1 MRALFRNMPW
11 SLSWFALT
19 GVIFLLQLIPFTG
32 IFLMLVAAPLW
43 SIATINL
50 GFLSIG
56 VEVLTRRISPL
67 WLALPVIWF
76 GGYAAVAHV
85 SNQQAAGLDA
95 EIRAA
100 NAGQRMTFVASSQA
114 LVFDTSLYGLSGAA
128 GEIVRAYRVP
138 VAYQTSTD
146 KRNPVHRASRIALD
160 PLCQDIRSDRSYQAA
175 GINVSWFHAPGGVGS
190 RSLVKGM
197 CSVNAPEDPT
207 LPVVLVQG
215 TEKKHKERLVPHT
228 LARVSITAPGG
239 GSAQLVAG
247 VAEPLRRLL
256 PMPYMGCGLNSG
268 APSWDCFAGFWRKR
282 VVLGG
287 DARYSATIDVIAD
300 ALGLE
305 RVFAADRRDEIAAM
319 PPPGLD
325 RIVRSNTD
333 KSLAVLDAVIA
344 NPAQR
349 ITVHDLPG
357 LAERPELLGDRPARM
372 VETIRAG
379 LGNGSGKGRGN
390 YETAR
395 VLQGILAA
403 LPAADFDAI
412 GPGLL
417 AVLNAQANLND
428 DTVEQTLATRLGR
441 FGVAALPALERM
453 VFSQPKR
460 PFRAAIYGLC
470 RVGAAAEPLAERLVA
485 LAPAGERRN
494 KDLETDVYVTLMR
507 MGRGDI
513 VEREKVASDRFTKIR
528 DKLIQ
533 RAIAPASPP
542 SVCTDANNWPTFRE

>member
-1 MRALFRNMPW
+1 MPW
-11 SLSWFALT
+11 SLWWFVLT
-19 GVIFLLQLIPFTG
+19 GAIFLLQLFPLTG
-32 IFLMLVAAPLW
+32 VFLMLVAAPVW

-50 GFLSIG
+50 GFLSFV
-56 VEVLTRRISPL
+56 VEVLSRRISVA
-67 WLALPVIWF
+67 WLAVPVVWF
-76 GGYAAVAHV
+76 GGYAVVAHM
-85 SNQQAAGLDA
+85 SHQRAADLDA

-114 LVFDTSLYGLSGAA
+114 LVFDTSLYGLTSAA

-146 KRNPVHRASRIALD
+146 KRNPVHRASRIVLD
-160 PLCQDIRSDRSYQAA
+160 PMCQELRSDRSYQAA
-175 GINVSWFHAPGGVGS
+175 GIQVSWFHAPGEIGR

-197 CSVNAPEDPT
+197 CSLNSPEDPT
-207 LPVVLVQG
+207 RPVVLVKA

-228 LARVSITAPGG
+228 LTRVSIAAEGG
-239 GSAQLVAG
+239 GSAQVVAG

-287 DARYSATIDVIAD
+287 DARYSATMEVIGA

-305 RVFAADRRDEIAAM
+305 RVFAADRREEIAAAQV
-319 PPPGLD
+319 PGLD
-325 RIVRSNTD
+325 RIVRANTD
-333 KSLAVLDAVIA
+333 KSLATLDAVIA

-357 LAERPELLGDRPARM
+357 LAEQPELLGDRPARM
-372 VETIRAG
+372 VEAIRGG
-379 LGNGSGKGRGN
+379 LGNGNGKGRAN

-412 GPGLL
+412 GPAMLEM
-417 AVLNAQANLND
+417 LNAQAFLND
-428 DTVEQTLATRLGR
+428 DTVEQALATRLGR
-441 FGVAALPALERM
+441 FGAAALPAVERM
-453 VFSQPKR
+453 VFSRPKR

-470 RVGAAAEPLAERLVA
+470 RIGAEVEPLAERLASLV
-485 LAPAGERRN
+485 PAGDRRN
-494 KDLETDVYVTLMR
+494 KDLETDVYITLMR

-513 VEREKVASDRFTKIR
+513 VEREKVATDRFTKIR
-528 DKLIQ
+528 DKVIQ
-533 RAIAPASPP
+533 RGITPASPP
-542 SVCTDANNWPTFRE
+542 SVCTDAHNWPTYRE